1 MKLLRM
7 TPAHGDV
14 LLAEGDP
21 ELAED
26 EERLIDEFRR
36 QLDLG
41 MWAAVPV
48 PGQAGRREATLVR
61 DFAEVPRD
69 AETVIFFPQA
79 AGGAR
84 RLSSQREAERRAL
97 ELLRTVAGEE
107 PAAMY
112 EQLGFVGYE
121 PPGSEGRYGYLIY
134 AHRPVV
140 VYDAASGEL
149 LSELC
154 VKFPD
159 RSSGVAGERL
169 PDADDVLAKWLGL
182 AADERRLSEVA
193 NMDPPGRQLDP
204 GLVRRDLETLRRWR
218 ARHALE
224 VPA

>member
-7 TPAHGDV
+7 TPTHGDV

-26 EERLIDEFRR
+26 ERRLIEEFRR

-61 DFAEVPRD
+61 DFSQVPRD

-84 RLSSQREAERRAL
+84 AGASQLEAEERAL
-97 ELLRTVAGEE
+97 GLLREVAGEE

-121 PPGSEGRYGYLIY
+121 PPGSDGRYGYLIY

-140 VYDAASGEL
+140 VYDGLSGEL

-159 RSSGVAGERL
+159 RSSADGDRL

-182 AADERRLSEVA
+182 VADERRLSEVA

-204 GLVRRDLETLRRWR
+204 ALVRRDLETLRRWR